1 MATITLYKDK
11 LNGVGGL
18 IDNIVKS
25 SNSLDTQLGT
35 LKSTLQGVS
44 NSTYNLQDT
53 VNSISSSS
61 KTEKEKVSDLKKLNK
76 QVTEFIT
83 TTVKRDN
90 SARDEINKSKKDFYA
105 KYNYLKPDC
114 EKNAIEKIV
123 DKVEKAAE
131 WCAKH
136 WKLIATAV
144 IVVVAV
150 ALIATGVGAGIGGTL
165 LVGACWGAIIGAVI
179 GGVAGGLES
188 MSQGGSFLNGFEDG
202 AFSGA
207 VGGAIGGAAFA
218 GLGVAGSTLGKGISC
233 ASKLG
238 KVIKGTAAVS
248 KVLSLGMAGFDMIS
262 LADMAIDNKNN
273 PIADLNKKLHSN
285 KAYNIFQISVS
296 ALAVFTGGMTT
307 TMKCFVAGTLVLTS
321 EGLKKIEDIK
331 IGDKVLATD
340 TKTMK
345 SEYKEV
351 LDTFVRKT
359 NELVHIY
366 IGEEEIVTTTDH
378 PFWVKGKGFVPA
390 MNLVIGSELINDE
403 GYTVCVEN
411 ILRESNRDGV
421 EVFNF
426 KVEDYHTYYVG
437 EEHILVHNADYKT
450 RVPKQGVIKKTN
462 NSDGST
468 TYTKV
473 IDGKRVSVTYN
484 SEGYPDFSP
493 YVHPDYPKPVKINMT
508 GNNTTDFRNAN
519 MAIGRKGSKPPKGY
533 TWHHMEDGKS
543 MILVRRDI
551 HDCTTGGFAHTGGAS
566 VVRNK

>member
-18 IDNIVKS
+18 IDNIIKS

-123 DKVEKAAE
+123 DKVEKAAK

-150 ALIATGVGAGIGGTL
+150 ALIATGVGAGIGGTI
-165 LVGACWGAIIGAVI
+165 LVGACWGAITGAVI

-188 MSQGGSFLNGFEDG
+188 MSQGGSFLDGFEDG
-202 AFSGA
+202 AFSFA

-307 TMKCFVAGTLVLTS
+307 TMKCFVAGTLVLTID
-321 EGLKKIEDIK
+321 GLKKIEDIEV
-331 IGDKVLATD
+331 GDRVLAADTD
-340 TKTMK
+340 TMERK
-345 SEYKEV
+345 YKEV

-359 NELVHIY
+359 NDLIHIF

-378 PFWVKGKGFVPA
+378 PFWVKGRGFVPA
-390 MNLVIGSELINDE
+390 MNLVIGSELINDN
-403 GYTVCVEN
+403 GHAICVEN
-411 ILRESNRDGV
+411 ILRESSHDGV

-437 EEHILVHNADYKT
+437 ESCILVHNADYDIELSRGKYPESAKHIEDAIADGQPEELT
-450 RVPKQGVIKKTN
+450 ISRGNAKSNRKASLKGIDKVPGK
-462 NSDGST
+462 DLDE
-468 TYTKV
+468 YPFAMTK
-473 IDGKRVSVTYN
+473 
-484 SEGYPDFSP
+484 EGGAGAD
-493 YVHPDYPKPVKINMT
+493 V
-508 GNNTTDFRNAN
+508 R
-519 MAIGRKGSKPPKGY
+519 AIGRSDNRGSGSYLGHK
-533 TWHHMEDGKS
+533 
-543 MILVRRDI
+543 LRDI
-551 HDCTTGGFAHTGGAS
+551 PNGKTFKIKIVD
-566 VVRNK
+566 